1 MYFLKPSS
9 GLVVELST
17 IPTRTAVRRAIASLR
32 QRLTKSANFRVA
44 TARLEDLSVLSDPM
58 TMPERMEMIERTT
71 AHLENVKVTYFDG
84 LIVDYARKLDATA
97 MIRGL
102 RAMSD
107 FEFEFQ
113 MALVNRTLYP
123 DLVQV
128 FLMPHEAYTHLN
140 STIVRE
146 VSSFGGDISS
156 FVTPYVAEVLH
167 KKFH

>member
-1 MYFLKPSS
+1 MKNLLAIYPGTFDPITLGHLDIIERAVSIFDEVLVSVGQNIGKKPLFS
-9 GLVVELST
+9 VEDR
-17 IPTRTAVRRAIASLR
+17 I
-32 QRLTKSANFRVA
+32 
-44 TARLEDLSVLSDPM
+44 D
-58 TMPERMEMIERTT
+58 MIKRTT
-71 AHLENVKVTYFDG
+71 AHMENVRVSHFNG
-84 LIVDYARKLDATA
+84 LIVDYARKVHAKA

-113 MALVNRTLYP
+113 MALVNRTLDP

-146 VSSFGGDISS
+146 VSSFGGDITP
-156 FVTPYVAEVLH
+156 FVTPYVAEVLQ
-167 KKFH
+167 KRFGKR

>member
-1 MYFLKPSS
+1 MMKNRL
-9 GLVVELST
+9 
-17 IPTRTAVRRAIASLR
+17 AIYPG
-32 QRLTKSANFRVA
+32 TF
-44 TARLEDLSVLSDPM
+44 DPI
-58 TMPERMEMIERTT
+58 TLGHLDIIERAVSIFDEVVVSVGQNIGKQPLFTVEERIDMIKKTT
-71 AHLENVKVTYFDG
+71 AHMDNVRISYFDG
-84 LIVDYARKLDATA
+84 LIVDYAQRIGAKA

-123 DLVQV
+123 ELVQV

-146 VSSFGGDISS
+146 VSSFGGDITP

-167 KKFH
+167 KKFHKG

>member
-1 MYFLKPSS
+1 MKNRLAIYPGTFDPITLGHLDIIERSVSIFDEVVVSVGRNIGKKPLFS
-9 GLVVELST
+9 VE
-17 IPTRTAVRRAIASLR
+17 
-32 QRLTKSANFRVA
+32 
-44 TARLEDLSVLSDPM
+44 
-58 TMPERMEMIERTT
+58 ERIEMIQRTT
-71 AHLENVKVTYFDG
+71 SHLSNVQVTYFDG
-84 LIVDYARKLDATA
+84 LIVDYARKMKAIA

-113 MALVNRTLYP
+113 MALVNRTLHP

-146 VSSFGGDISS
+146 VSSFNGDISP

-167 KKFH
+167 EKFHRKPV

>member
-1 MYFLKPSS
+1 MKNRLAIYPGTFDPITLGHLDIIERAASIFDEVIVAVGRNIGKQP
-9 GLVVELST
+9 LFTVE
-17 IPTRTAVRRAIASLR
+17 
-32 QRLTKSANFRVA
+32 
-44 TARLEDLSVLSDPM
+44 
-58 TMPERMEMIERTT
+58 ERIEMIEKTS
-71 AHLENVKVTYFDG
+71 AHISNVKVSYFDG
-84 LIVDYARKLDATA
+84 LIVDYARRMNAQA

-113 MALVNRTLYP
+113 MALVNRTLHP

-146 VSSFGGDISS
+146 VSSFGGDITS
-156 FVTPYVAEVLH
+156 FVTPYVAEILY
-167 KKFH
+167 KKFHLAE

>member
-1 MYFLKPSS
+1 MKTRLAIYPGTFDPITLGHLDIIERAVSIFDEV
-9 GLVVELST
+9 LVSVGRNIGKQPLFSVEE
-17 IPTRTAVRRAIASLR
+17 
-32 QRLTKSANFRVA
+32 RV
-44 TARLEDLSVLSDPM
+44 S
-58 TMPERMEMIERTT
+58 MIERTT
-71 AHLENVKVTYFDG
+71 SHLNNVSVSYFDG
-84 LIVDYARKLDATA
+84 LIVEYAKKMNATA

-113 MALVNRTLYP
+113 MALVNRTLHP

-167 KKFH
+167 KKFTAKRKTKVQ

>member
-1 MYFLKPSS
+1 MKKRLAIYPGTFDPITLGHLDIIERAVSVFDE
-9 GLVVELST
+9 VVV
-17 IPTRTAVRRAIASLR
+17 AVGRNIGKQPL
-32 QRLTKSANFRVA
+32 F
-44 TARLEDLSVLSDPM
+44 SVE
-58 TMPERMEMIERTT
+58 ERIEMIRKTT
-71 AHLENVKVTYFDG
+71 AHLGNVRVTYFDG
-84 LIVDYARKLDATA
+84 LIVEYAKKLEAIA

-113 MALVNRTLYP
+113 MALVNRTLHP
-123 DLVQV
+123 ELVQV

-156 FVTPYVAEVLH
+156 FVTPHVAEVLH
-167 KKFH
+167 QKFHHKNKK